1 MERIFPI
8 RLRTYMS
15 RFHVQWENI
24 REVRLRCNK
33 PLILITRQGEKF
45 LDTSLG
51 FVYKSKEPYMVS
63 SEDVKEM
70 MAYLC
75 QYSLYAYENELRQGF
90 LTIRGGHRVGISG
103 QVVMEDGRIRS
114 VSHIT
119 SLNLRVAHDVKGCA
133 FEAFRYIWEDGRTC
147 HTLIISPPGYG
158 KTTLLRDLIRML
170 SNGYNTYPGQNVSL
184 IDERSE
190 VAACYQ
196 GIPQNDIGI
205 RTDVME
211 QCPKAVGVEMMVR
224 SMGPNIIAFDEIG
237 TLSEL
242 KSVAGCFHSG
252 VSVITTVHA
261 GSKDDLCRRNIIRQ
275 LLQMNAISKIALLN
289 GDFSA
294 EPTIIEAKDLLC
306 TFC

>member
-51 FVYKSKEPYMVS
+51 FVSKSKEPYMVS

-119 SLNLRVAHDVKGCA
+119 SLNLRVARDVKGCA
-133 FEAFRYIWEDGRTC
+133 LEAFRYIWENGRTC
-147 HTLIISPPGYG
+147 HTLIISPPGFG

-170 SNGYNTYPGQNVSL
+170 SNGHNTYKGQNVSL

-211 QCPKAVGVEMMVR
+211 HCTKAIGVEMMVR
-224 SMGPNIIAFDEIG
+224 SMGPDVVAFDEIG
-237 TLSEL
+237 TSQDMKAVEYAIYSGCSVLATLHGREIDDILHLWNRPLFQRYIYLNDWDKLS
-242 KSVAGCFHSG
+242 
-252 VSVITTVHA
+252 
-261 GSKDDLCRRNIIRQ
+261 RIR
-275 LLQMNAISKIALLN
+275 KICDGN
-289 GDFSA
+289 GRILYKV
-294 EPTIIEAKDLLC
+294 E
-306 TFC
+306 

>member
-33 PLILITRQGEKF
+33 PLIIITSQGEKF

-51 FVYKSKEPYMVS
+51 FVSKSKEPYMVS

-119 SLNLRVAHDVKGCA
+119 SLNLRVARDVKGCA
-133 FEAFRYIWEDGRTC
+133 LETFRYIWENGRTC
-147 HTLIISPPGYG
+147 HTLIISPPGFG

-170 SNGYNTYPGQNVSL
+170 SNGHNTYKGQNVSL

-211 QCPKAVGVEMMVR
+211 HCPKAMGVEMMVR
-224 SMGPNIIAFDEIG
+224 SMGPDVVAFDEIG
-237 TLSEL
+237 TSQDMKAVEYAIYSGCSVLATLHGREIDDILHLWNRPLFQRYIYLNDWDKLS
-242 KSVAGCFHSG
+242 
-252 VSVITTVHA
+252 
-261 GSKDDLCRRNIIRQ
+261 RIR
-275 LLQMNAISKIALLN
+275 KICDGN
-289 GDFSA
+289 GRILYKV
-294 EPTIIEAKDLLC
+294 E
-306 TFC
+306 

>member
-51 FVYKSKEPYMVS
+51 FVSKSKEPYMVS

-119 SLNLRVAHDVKGCA
+119 SLNLRVARDVKGCA
-133 FEAFRYIWEDGRTC
+133 LETFRYIWENGRTC
-147 HTLIISPPGYG
+147 HTLIISPPGFG

-170 SNGYNTYPGQNVSL
+170 SNGHNTYKGQNVSL

-211 QCPKAVGVEMMVR
+211 HCPKAMGVEMMVR
-224 SMGPNIIAFDEIG
+224 SMGPDVVAFDEIG
-237 TLSEL
+237 TSQDMKAVEYAIYSGCSVLATLHGREIDDILHLWNRPLFQRYIYLNDWDKLS
-242 KSVAGCFHSG
+242 
-252 VSVITTVHA
+252 
-261 GSKDDLCRRNIIRQ
+261 RIR
-275 LLQMNAISKIALLN
+275 KICDGN
-289 GDFSA
+289 GRILYKV
-294 EPTIIEAKDLLC
+294 E
-306 TFC
+306 

>member
-1 MERIFPI
+1 MEWIFPI

-33 PLILITRQGEKF
+33 PLILITSQGEKF

-51 FVYKSKEPYMVS
+51 FVSKSKEPYMVS

-133 FEAFRYIWEDGRTC
+133 LETFRYIWENGRTC
-147 HTLIISPPGYG
+147 HTLIISPPGFG

-170 SNGYNTYPGQNVSL
+170 SNGHNTYKGQNVSL

-211 QCPKAVGVEMMVR
+211 HCTKAIGVEMMVR
-224 SMGPNIIAFDEIG
+224 SMGPDVVAFDEIG
-237 TLSEL
+237 TSQDMKAVEYAIYSGCSVLATLHGREIDDILYLWNRPLFQRYICLNDWDKLS
-242 KSVAGCFHSG
+242 
-252 VSVITTVHA
+252 
-261 GSKDDLCRRNIIRQ
+261 RIR
-275 LLQMNAISKIALLN
+275 KICDGN
-289 GDFSA
+289 GRILYKV
-294 EPTIIEAKDLLC
+294 E
-306 TFC
+306 

>member
-15 RFHVQWENI
+15 RFHIQWENI

-33 PLILITRQGEKF
+33 PLILITDQGEKF
-45 LDTSLG
+45 LDTLLG
-51 FVYKSKEPYMVS
+51 FVSESKKPYIVS
-63 SEDVKEM
+63 SDDVKEM

-75 QYSLYAYENELRQGF
+75 QYSLYAYENELCQGF

-103 QVVMEDGRIRS
+103 QVVLEEGKIRS

-119 SLNLRVAHDVKGCA
+119 SLNLRVAHDIKGCA
-133 FEAFRYIWEDGRTC
+133 FEAFRYLWEDGRMC
-147 HTLIISPPGYG
+147 HSLIISPPGFG

-170 SNGYNTYPGQNVSL
+170 SNGHNTYRGQNVSL

-211 QCPKAVGVEMMVR
+211 HCSKSTGVEMMVR

-237 TLSEL
+237 TSQDMKAVEYAIYSGC
-242 KSVAGCFHSG
+242 SVLATLHGREIDEVFHLWNRPLFQRY
-252 VSVITTVHA
+252 ICLNDWN
-261 GSKDDLCRRNIIRQ
+261 KPNRIK
-275 LLQMNAISKIALLN
+275 KICDGN
-289 GDFSA
+289 GRILFKV
-294 EPTIIEAKDLLC
+294 E
-306 TFC
+306 

>member
-1 MERIFPI
+1 
-8 RLRTYMS
+8 
-15 RFHVQWENI
+15 
-24 REVRLRCNK
+24 
-33 PLILITRQGEKF
+33 
-45 LDTSLG
+45 
-51 FVYKSKEPYMVS
+51 MVS

-119 SLNLRVAHDVKGCA
+119 SLNLRVARDVKGCA
-133 FEAFRYIWEDGRTC
+133 LETFRYIWENGRTC
-147 HTLIISPPGYG
+147 HTLIISPPGFG

-170 SNGYNTYPGQNVSL
+170 SNGHNTYKGQNVSL

-211 QCPKAVGVEMMVR
+211 HCPKAMGVEMMVR
-224 SMGPNIIAFDEIG
+224 SMGPDVVAFDEIG
-237 TLSEL
+237 TSQDMKAVEYAIYSGCSVLATLHGREIDDILHLWNRPLFQRYIYLNDWDKLS
-242 KSVAGCFHSG
+242 
-252 VSVITTVHA
+252 
-261 GSKDDLCRRNIIRQ
+261 RIR
-275 LLQMNAISKIALLN
+275 KICDGN
-289 GDFSA
+289 GRILYKV
-294 EPTIIEAKDLLC
+294 E
-306 TFC
+306 